1 MTNSIV
7 SVALLAANWS
17 NCEGRNFVLI
27 SAHYETKISARFQQN
42 RILIYLSRLY
52 LHFDCPLCGTLRT
65 NHGIFSLLSFY
76 RTQVS
81 EIIVWWVF
89 PLQCHENSV
98 GVSKL
103 RPFYYFHRSSH
114 FSSNLIKSTI
124 FDNFAVCEIF
134 SSLLIDAILSF
145 SIFFITSQFCGK
157 RMLCGSK
164 QGPNQRPKKMSN
176 RGLAQK
182 WWFFA
187 GLFCLWDSTSLRN
200 FSDVILDYMHR
211 LINQNM

>member
-27 SAHYETKISARFQQN
+27 SAHYKTKISAWFQHN
-42 RILIYLSRLY
+42 KILIYLSRLY
-52 LHFDCPLCGTLRT
+52 LHFDCPLCGTLRN

-89 PLQCHENSV
+89 PLQCHENAV

-145 SIFFITSQFCGK
+145 SIFFTTSQFCGK
-157 RMLCGSK
+157 KNALWFQTGSK
-164 QGPNQRPKKMSN
+164 SKTEKNVEPRDGSKVMIF
-176 RGLAQK
+176 L
-182 WWFFA
+182 WFI
-187 GLFCLWDSTSLRN
+187 LPLR
-200 FSDVILDYMHR
+200 LD
-211 LINQNM
+211 LIT